1 VDRRLQ
7 ASGARLCTLDPRRER
22 PSTLRSIGER
32 LLEDSGPELQEGF
45 AVTLERVALCQLEHF
60 AHNLFWDFDYLAAC
74 VLRAAR
80 QAPDAASELQQLGDE
95 LCELYSL
102 FGSRS
107 PIRFR
112 YVHDFVYGMDWG
124 RWVQSDPQAHAGIGP
139 FDRRFLRRV
148 RARGREISGLIA
160 AGGDAAFSPLAPG
173 AWRNPFPFSRAPE
186 HELRLHRELSARALI
201 PVAGWRLD
209 ARPDWRGE
217 HSRSRIELA
226 RELGIPGP
234 LSP

>member
-1 VDRRLQ
+1 VSRHSLDRLAAVDRRLQ

-124 RWVQSDPQAHAGIGP
+124 RWVQSDPQAHAGNRSSASWRWHCSLP
-139 FDRRFLRRV
+139 S
-148 RARGREISGLIA
+148 GRTPSALQEQLGSSG
-160 AGGDAAFSPLAPG
+160 
-173 AWRNPFPFSRAPE
+173 
-186 HELRLHRELSARALI
+186 
-201 PVAGWRLD
+201 
-209 ARPDWRGE
+209 
-217 HSRSRIELA
+217 
-226 RELGIPGP
+226 
-234 LSP
+234 